1 MKQDRLIFKRCL
13 ALLLVLVL
21 SISLMPMEPASAK
34 KATKTTVSMKAKK
47 IMFYSDDMPN
57 GLEYTVYYNG
67 KEDIPYVDL
76 CEELN
81 DLASNFKQSSPKST
95 LKIEKKGNIVTAARS
110 VCGGLFLVQF
120 DFKKNTIWFSD
131 INGFFRNENA
141 SLVGADG
148 FEPELAHLF
157 SRQSTSYDRYGR
169 AYKINLNKYGIKL
182 LKDKKRY
189 YIPLQTLNDLFFT
202 RRGATI
208 LFNGKS
214 LIAGGGGR
222 LSDAMREIYYSVP
235 KKKNSKAFAAF
246 NYGELCL
253 ALDYLYGL
261 KETHDISTFDDFFT
275 DTGLGEM
282 ILSPYSIGTDEAL
295 ATAVNLYFDDF
306 HCGFLDASYNTDQD
320 KLKAFRDSLP
330 QGAYRTR
337 GIRIMNEMNAAR
349 AAYYPNGFIPY
360 EEVGDTAYITFDN
373 FEVDE
378 SDGHDYSTIPT
389 DADLP
394 TLGKDTLKLM
404 QYSLAK
410 ITRSGSPIKRVVLDL
425 SNNGGGEAFAANYVL
440 ATFLGSSNMVLKD
453 TITGAMSVADYK
465 TDVNL
470 DGVFDEKDTLDG
482 RGLKLYCLISGQSYS
497 SANLVP
503 SIMKDSDKV
512 TLIGRTSGGGSCAVQ
527 PLSTASG
534 TLFQISGPQR
544 ISFTKNGGVYDTD
557 RGAEPDIYIN
567 DINKIYD
574 RKYVNSVLDGLR

>member
-13 ALLLVLVL
+13 ALLLVLVF

-47 IMFYSDDMPN
+47 TMYYSDDMPN

-67 KEDIPYVDL
+67 KEDIPYMDL
-76 CEELN
+76 CKELN
-81 DLASNFKQSSPKST
+81 DLALYFKQSSPKST

-110 VCGGLFLVQF
+110 VCDGLFLVQF
-120 DFKKNTIWFSD
+120 NFKKNTIWFSD
-131 INGFFRNENA
+131 INGFFRDENF
-141 SLVGADG
+141 SLIGSDG
-148 FEPELAHLF
+148 FGPELAHLF
-157 SRQSTSYDRYGR
+157 SRQSTSYDRHGR
-169 AYKINLNKYGIKL
+169 AYMINLNKYGIKL

-189 YIPLQTLNDLFFT
+189 YIPLQTFNDLFMAKCDA
-202 RRGATI
+202 GGTI

-214 LIAGGGGR
+214 LIFGGGDR

-295 ATAVNLYFDDF
+295 ATAVNLYFDDL
-306 HCGFLDASYNTDQD
+306 HCALLDASYNTDQD

-337 GIRIMNEMNAAR
+337 GVRIINKMHAAR

-360 EEVGDTAYITFDN
+360 EEVGDTAYITFDS
-373 FEVDE
+373 F
-378 SDGHDYSTIPT
+378 DGGVVGGDLTIPG

-394 TLGKDTLKLM
+394 NLGNDTFKLM

-410 ITRSGSPIKRVVLDL
+410 ITRPGSPIKRVVLDL
-425 SNNGGGEAFAANYVL
+425 SNNVGGINSAANYVL

-482 RGLKLYCLISGQSYS
+482 RGLKLYCLISGSSYS
-497 SANLVP
+497 CANLVP

-512 TLIGRTSGGGSCAVQ
+512 TLIGRTSGGGSCTVQ
-527 PLSTASG
+527 SLSTASG
-534 TLFQISGPQR
+534 TLFLISGPLR
-544 ISFTKNGGVYDTD
+544 FSFMKNGGVYDTD
-557 RGAEPDIYIN
+557 RGAEPDIYID